1 MKLVD
6 LILPERVAIKPAAD
20 SKKEALDLLG
30 ELLAQTASEAPALTR
45 STIFESLAARER
57 LGSTGLGHGIAIPH
71 GRLPE
76 LDMPQVA
83 FIRLQNGVDFDAV
96 DHEPVDILVAL
107 VVPESATGE
116 HLELLAQLARGLSQP
131 DTIAAIRRAEDA
143 EALYQTLQTAF
154 AHG

>member
-6 LILPERVAIKPAAD
+6 LILPERVAIKPAAA

-30 ELLAQTASEAPALTR
+30 ELLMKTAPATLAR
-45 STIFESLAARER
+45 SAIFESLAARER
-57 LGSTGLGHGIAIPH
+57 LGSTGMGHGIAIPH
-71 GRLPE
+71 GRLAE
-76 LDMPQVA
+76 LDAPQVA
-83 FIRLQNGVDFDAV
+83 FIRLQDGVDFEAV

-107 VVPESATGE
+107 VVPESATSE

-143 EALYQTLQTAF
+143 EALYHTLQTAF
-154 AHG
+154 DHG